1 MPPKRSRTWNR
12 VHHGVVQQELRFQK
26 MLVAVQAGDR
36 ESIGDAYQSLQPGLL
51 NYLRAVAG
59 SEAED
64 IAAQSWLDVVSGV
77 GRFKGDEAA
86 FRSWVFTIA
95 RRRVADSQ
103 RRWWRRPRLIAFDGF
118 DDVPA
123 NGDLAAGAVDF
134 QHAIDQ
140 LKRLPPDL
148 AEIVFL
154 RVVAGFSAGEVGQIT
169 GRPASTIRVLQH
181 RALHRLAH
189 ELNRGAETS

>member
-1 MPPKRSRTWNR
+1 M
-12 VHHGVVQQELRFQK
+12 HHVGVQEELRFQE
-26 MLVAVQAGDR
+26 MLAAARAGDR

-51 NYLRAVAG
+51 RYLRAVAG

-77 GRFKGDEAA
+77 DRFKGDDAA
-86 FRSWVFTIA
+86 FRRWVFTIA

-103 RRWWRRPRLIAFDGF
+103 RRWWRRPRSVPFDGF
-118 DDVPA
+118 NDMPGDA
-123 NGDLAAGAVDF
+123 DLAADAFDW
-134 QHAIDQ
+134 QRAIDQ
-140 LKRLPPDL
+140 LRRLPPEL

-154 RVVAGFSAGEVGQIT
+154 RVVAGFSADEVGQIT
-169 GRPASTIRVLQH
+169 GRPASTVRVLQH
-181 RALHRLAH
+181 RALHRLAR